1 MRKTIC
7 GLLVAATTILAT
19 LTTFTSCD
27 LETSSAAGDFNGL
40 WHLIR
45 IDTLATGGVL
55 DLKNEKRFW
64 AFQNK
69 LMQGDD
75 KSGNHDK
82 ILLRKVHTLPMQ
94 TAISTIHTFL
104 ITIMTLAQYHDSLAE
119 YPSVGIILANER
131 LKENVAT
138 HILEQ

>member
-82 ILLRKVHTLPMQ
+82 ILMRFNQTKTMLTLHTPL
-94 TAISTIHTFL
+94 ISTF
-104 ITIMTLAQYHDSLAE
+104 SLGVLEKLGVGACNFSE
-119 YPSVGIILANER
+119 YGVNLHKA
-131 LKENVAT
+131 
-138 HILEQ
+138 